1 MGSDVSHHKT
11 SHDLVPFC
19 PAGMAGGCR
28 QQGGA
33 ALLPEGAGASDLL
46 PEDRAQPPG
55 GGGAH
60 AEQTLPSSGVLPVW
74 RGSSGGSGEAQ
85 AGLHLLPALWT
96 CLQRGRDCLLLQ
108 V

>member
-1 MGSDVSHHKT
+1 MRHRKRSYA
-11 SHDLVPFC
+11 LVFC

-33 ALLPEGAGASDLL
+33 ALLPEGAGATDLL
-46 PEDRAQPPG
+46 PGD
-55 GGGAH
+55 
-60 AEQTLPSSGVLPVW
+60 GVLPSESRGAHSEPASPPSGVFPVR
-74 RGSSGGSGEAQ
+74 RGSSGGTGEAQ
-85 AGLHLLPALWT
+85 AGMQLLPALWT